1 MDILNILKRESESKD
16 EIYIYEVD
24 GKWYAYENS
33 AVLIS
38 QLLNG
43 IVTIKQFI
51 NDTYE
56 IIIRI
61 VEVELDLLIKYTI
74 ISCADK
80 ELKLLSQ

>member
-24 GKWYAYENS
+24 NKWYAYENS

-38 QLLNG
+38 QLLTG
-43 IVTIKQFI
+43 IVTLKQFI

-56 IIIRI
+56 IVIRI
-61 VEVELDLLIKYTI
+61 VEVELDLLIKYRI
-74 ISCADK
+74 VSCADQ
-80 ELKLLSQ
+80 ELKLLAQ

>member
-56 IIIRI
+56 IIIRM
-61 VEVELDLLIKYTI
+61 VEVEFDLLRKFTI
-74 ISCADK
+74 ISCADT